1 MLCEIKCDAFKTSET
16 FQIYDGLNIIL
27 GQDSKANSIG
37 KSTFLL
43 AIDFAFGGNSYVDSK
58 NKIVKLFGN
67 HTICFAH
74 KFETNTY
81 YFSRSTETPD
91 VVAKCDESYKSIG
104 ENINLKEFTDFL
116 KKEYKLE
123 KSELTFRE
131 IVSVYSHIAGR
142 FETDFENPLKNEGD
156 TSQSKGITRFEKL
169 FPEYENIKPKAKSL
183 ELAETKAKAF
193 QSAANYGFIKSAASS
208 DKEAQKLISEKEEL
222 IKDLDETKTGKVQE
236 IFAFE
241 GKTAQEAADIKN
253 ELKRLRSKRS
263 RLQSEIASIQKLD
276 STSKVSEDDLKV
288 LQTYFPSVNL
298 KKIQDVQSF
307 HNSIHKIVN
316 KECKDEEEKL
326 NKRLLD
332 VIKEIEE
339 LENRISP
346 DLKDIPQTVLEEYGK
361 KSVRIEQIE
370 KSLEYYELKK
380 NLQSEKSNA
389 ENELRMTQ
397 EQALSSIA
405 GKVNNALA
413 GFDEEN
419 KNLIFEFPSQKSYSL
434 YRENDVGTGTKHLN
448 LIIFDLAVLSIT
460 DVPFLI
466 HDSYIFH
473 ELEDERVNFSL
484 SLYVDFC
491 KKYRKQIFIALDGQD
506 KCNENSKAIIEN
518 AKVIHLG
525 KGKETLFGE
534 KKE

>member
-1 MLCEIKCDAFKTSET
+1 MLYEIKCDAFKTTET
-16 FQIYDGLNIIL
+16 LPIHEGLNIVL
-27 GQDSKANSIG
+27 GQENKANSIG

-43 AIDFAFGGNSYVDSK
+43 AIDFVFGGNAYVDLK
-58 NKIVKLFGN
+58 NRIVKLFGN
-67 HTICFAH
+67 HTIFFAH
-74 KFETNTY
+74 KFESGTY
-81 YFSRSTETPD
+81 YFSRSTETSD
-91 VVAKCDESYKSIG
+91 VIAKCDENYKPNN
-104 ENINLKEFTDFL
+104 ETLKLKEFTDFL

-123 KSELTFRE
+123 NSELTFRE

-183 ELAETKAKAF
+183 ELAETKAKTF
-193 QSAANYGFIKSAASS
+193 KSASDYGFIKTSVNS
-208 DKEAQKLISEKEEL
+208 DKDAQRLVSEKEEL
-222 IKDLDETKTGKVQE
+222 IKDLEETKTGKARE

-263 RLQSEIASIQKLD
+263 RLQSEIAAIQKLD
-276 STSKVSEDDLKV
+276 TTSKVSDDDLKV

-307 HNSIHKIVN
+307 HNSICKIVN
-316 KECKDEEEKL
+316 TECRNEEEKL
-326 NKRLLD
+326 KKMLSV

-339 LENRISP
+339 LENKISP

-361 KSVRIEQIE
+361 KSVKIEQIE

-380 NLQSEKSNA
+380 NLLNEKTSA
-389 ENELRMTQ
+389 ENELRITQ
-397 EQALSSIA
+397 EQALASVAEKI
-405 GKVNNALA
+405 NNALSL
-413 GFDEEN
+413 FDEES
-419 KNLIFEFPSQKSYSL
+419 KTLKFEFPTQKSYRL
-434 YRENDVGTGTKHLN
+434 YRVNDVGTGTKHLN

-460 DVPFLI
+460 EAPFVI

-473 ELEDERVNFSL
+473 ELEDERVNFCL
-484 SLYVDFC
+484 ALYSDFC
-491 KKYRKQIFIALDGQD
+491 KKYKKQVFIALDGQD

-518 AKVIHLG
+518 AKVIQLE
-525 KGKETLFGE
+525 KGKEALFGE